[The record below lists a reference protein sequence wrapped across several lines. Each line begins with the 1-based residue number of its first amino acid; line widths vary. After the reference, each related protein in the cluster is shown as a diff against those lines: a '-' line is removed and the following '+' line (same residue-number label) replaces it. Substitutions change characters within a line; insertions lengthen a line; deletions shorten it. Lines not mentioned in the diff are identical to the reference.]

1 MSVFL
6 PAEVVD
12 SGELRIELKIEET
25 LLSPKE
31 LGHSEDTRILGIYLS
46 HIKLSPFAPVRTLN
60 DSFTSI
66 VGQSTAFNLSGW
78 RPCEGQGSWSA
89 KNRSSFTLFTTPGAK
104 MLELAC
110 STFLARTVHLSVNGS
125 LCGVF
130 SVNGSL
136 LISVSLPTEIV
147 GTGELRIEL
156 EIEEMLLS
164 PKELGMGEDPRK
176 LGIFLSHIR
185 LL

>member
-1 MSVFL
+1 MVREKSKFVHI
-6 PAEVVD
+6 VY
-12 SGELRIELKIEET
+12 
-25 LLSPKE
+25 
-31 LGHSEDTRILGIYLS
+31 HSRG
-46 HIKLSPFAPVRTLN
+46 
-60 DSFTSI
+60 
-66 VGQSTAFNLSGW
+66 
-78 RPCEGQGSWSA
+78 
-89 KNRSSFTLFTTPGAK
+89 KNAGTG
-104 MLELAC
+104 
-110 STFLARTVHLSVNGS
+110 FLARTVHLSVNGS

>member
-1 MSVFL
+1 MV
-6 PAEVVD
+6 
-12 SGELRIELKIEET
+12 
-25 LLSPKE
+25 
-31 LGHSEDTRILGIYLS
+31 
-46 HIKLSPFAPVRTLN
+46 
-60 DSFTSI
+60 
-66 VGQSTAFNLSGW
+66 AF
-78 RPCEGQGSWSA
+78 EGQGCWSA
-89 KNRSSFTLFTTPGAK
+89 RNQSSFTLFTTPGAK